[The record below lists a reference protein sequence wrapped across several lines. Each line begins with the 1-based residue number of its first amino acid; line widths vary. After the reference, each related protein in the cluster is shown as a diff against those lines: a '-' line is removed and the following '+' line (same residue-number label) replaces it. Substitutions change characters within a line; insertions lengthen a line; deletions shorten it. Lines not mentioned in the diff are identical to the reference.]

1 MSATRGTQQTAKMK
15 LVREE
20 ELAKQAKRNETSPK
34 EGSSK
39 KREKKKK
46 IYTIC
51 GTLVKLRR
59 VCTDACS

>member
-39 KREKKKK
+39 KRE
-46 IYTIC
+46 
-51 GTLVKLRR
+51 RR
-59 VCTDACS
+59 RRRYILYVAH